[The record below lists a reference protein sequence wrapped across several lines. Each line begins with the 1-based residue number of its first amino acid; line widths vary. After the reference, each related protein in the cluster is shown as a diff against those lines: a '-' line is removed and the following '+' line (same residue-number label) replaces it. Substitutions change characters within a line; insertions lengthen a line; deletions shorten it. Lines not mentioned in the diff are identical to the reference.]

1 MWSDAIRNTT
11 QPAEMAERRLMM
23 FFGLAYFTHGIA
35 GGLAKQPFT
44 YYLKSLGMTADMV
57 AFSLSLAA
65 IPWMI
70 KPLYGLLIDL
80 VPLWGYRRKSYL
92 MLMAGCAALGY
103 AVMAQVIS
111 AEFIVWALFIST
123 LGIAA
128 IDVVV
133 DTLMVEEG
141 LAMGVVRRFQGQ
153 QWTWLNLAAITA
165 GLLGGWLSHSLL
177 PEAAIQTAALMMIG
191 GPIGVILATWFLVE
205 EPKRS
210 FSQSQTRI
218 AAREISNGLKSKGF
232 WIVAA
237 FLAFWNLVP
246 NFSTPL
252 YYHMVDRLGFDQYFI
267 GQLASI
273 GAVGATLGSLTYRS
287 LADRLSIHQ
296 TLVGSIVLSV
306 LMALAY
312 LLLQD
317 GFSAGVL
324 SFCSGIVSMLTL
336 LSLFTLAASIC
347 PPRAAG
353 FAFAA
358 LMSIYSATAQIASV
372 VGGHFYEWVFDHDI
386 VPLIYLASVC
396 TVSALAWIPLLP
408 TTAEQAAARRTSEQ
422 RGHHA
427 WTRAPA

>member
-1 MWSDAIRNTT
+1 
-11 QPAEMAERRLMM
+11 MM
-23 FFGLAYFTHGIA
+23 FFGLAYFAHGIA

-44 YYLKSLGMTADMV
+44 HYFKSMGMTADTV
-57 AFSLSLAA
+57 AFWLSLAA

-92 MLMAGCAALGY
+92 VLMAGCAALGY
-103 AVMAQVIS
+103 AVLAHVIS
-111 AEFIVWALFIST
+111 VEFIIWALFIST

-141 LAMGVVRRFQGQ
+141 LALGIVRRFQGQ

-177 PEAAIQTAALMMIG
+177 PEAAVQAAAVIMVG
-191 GPIGVILATWFLVE
+191 GPVGVIIATWLLVE
-205 EPKRS
+205 EPKRPFS
-210 FSQSQTRI
+210 RSQSRTT
-218 AAREISNGLKSKGF
+218 AREIAKGLKSKTF
-232 WIVAA
+232 WIVAG
-237 FLAFWNLVP
+237 FLAFWNLIP

-252 YYHMVDRLGFDQYFI
+252 YYHMVDRLDFDQYFI

-273 GAVGATLGSLTYRS
+273 GAVGATLGSLAYRS
-287 LADRLSIHQ
+287 LAERLSIQ
-296 TLVGSIVLSV
+296 QALAGSILLNV

-312 LLLQD
+312 LLLHD
-317 GFSAGVL
+317 GFSAAVL
-324 SFCSGIVSMLTL
+324 SFCSGVVSMLAL

-358 LMSIYSATAQIASV
+358 LMSIYSATAQIAAIL
-372 VGGHFYEWVFDHDI
+372 GGYFYEWVFDHDI
-386 VPLIYLASVC
+386 VPLIYLAAVC
-396 TVSALAWIPLLP
+396 TLSALAWVPLLP
-408 TTAEQAAARRTSEQ
+408 KTVERTTEHTTNET
-422 RGHHA
+422 RGQPELGGV
-427 WTRAPA
+427 PA

>member
-1 MWSDAIRNTT
+1 MI
-11 QPAEMAERRLMM
+11 
-23 FFGLAYFTHGIA
+23 FFGLAYFAHGIA

-44 YYLKSLGMTADMV
+44 NYFKSLGMTADMV
-57 AFSLSLAA
+57 AAWLSLAA

-92 MLMAGCAALGY
+92 VLMAACAAAGY
-103 AVMAQVIS
+103 AALAHVVS
-111 AEFIVWALFIST
+111 AEFVVWALLIST

-141 LAMGVVRRFQGQ
+141 LALGVIRRFQGQ
-153 QWTWLNLAAITA
+153 QWTWLNIAAITA

-177 PEAAIQTAALMMIG
+177 PEAAIRTAALIMIC
-191 GPIGVILATWFLVE
+191 GPVGVIIATWLFVE
-205 EPKRS
+205 EPQRS
-210 FSQSQTRI
+210 FSRLHARTTAHEI
-218 AAREISNGLKSKGF
+218 AKGLKSKAF
-232 WIVAA
+232 WLVGG
-237 FLAFWNLVP
+237 FLAFWNLIP

-273 GAVGATLGSLTYRS
+273 GSVGATLGSFAYRS
-287 LADRLSIHQ
+287 LSDRFSIHQ
-296 TLVGSIVLSV
+296 TLVVSILLSV
-306 LMALAY
+306 IMALGY

-317 GFSAGVL
+317 GLSAAVL
-324 SFCSGIVSMLTL
+324 SFCSGIVSMLAL

-347 PPRAAG
+347 PPHAAG

-358 LMSIYSATAQIASV
+358 LMSIYSATAQIGAMM
-372 VGGHFYEWVFDHDI
+372 GGYLYEWVFHQHI
-386 VPLIYLASVC
+386 VPLIYLAALC
-396 TVSALAWIPLLP
+396 TLSALAWIPFFPARPECVRAEPSDEARHSSLRGLP
-408 TTAEQAAARRTSEQ
+408 A
-422 RGHHA
+422 
-427 WTRAPA
+427 